1 MISIRSVKG
10 TVAVFDE
17 TSTYLE
23 PAAPGMVLKAGRNYL
38 VVSDGK
44 SEATI
49 TKDGKS
55 TVVSPGEW
63 YVINKKGKVLKGK
76 HTEKGNVKLFLGRIW
91 AAIAR
96 ENPELNLPMNAT
108 IGVRG

>member
-1 MISIRSVKG
+1 MISIRSVQG
-10 TVAVFDE
+10 NVAVFDE
-17 TSTYLE
+17 TTSYLE

-38 VVSDGK
+38 IVSDGK

-55 TVVSPGEW
+55 TVVAPGEW
-63 YVINKKGKVLKGK
+63 YVVTGKGKVRKGE
-76 HTEKGNVKLFLGRIW
+76 HREKGNVKLFFGRLW
-91 AAIAR
+91 AKIAR
-96 ENPELNLPMNAT
+96 ENPELNLSRNAT